1 VLHLLVS
8 RLVKPGAAAAAP
20 GFLSIALL
28 LTGCGERS
36 EEAPIRQPEVGVK
49 ELAPVDRS
57 MVTFERGRYYT
68 PSISNEAARS
78 FSEATEEERRRA
90 EEVRKAL
97 RGAKTIEQIQR
108 ELAEARTLESAAL
121 LDVVSD
127 LMKHSDPMVR
137 TLALTLIEG
146 INSPA
151 LVNPLREAFADP
163 SAEVRIQAMEVAQ
176 HLIDPAVR
184 DLLLNMMDDEHV
196 SVRQLALQAARNQ
209 GEEVA
214 ALAVARAAT
223 SPREDMAMAGLALIE
238 ASPAKKNLELV
249 MRGLNHQSAK
259 VREQAHEML
268 FLTTHQSFKNQA
280 EAQAWW
286 KQHQAAFDDDLV
298 IIDPAQFVQR

>member
-1 VLHLLVS
+1 
-8 RLVKPGAAAAAP
+8 
-20 GFLSIALL
+20 
-28 LTGCGERS
+28 
-36 EEAPIRQPEVGVK
+36 
-49 ELAPVDRS
+49 

-184 DLLLNMMDDEHV
+184 DLIESRME
-196 SVRQLALQAARNQ
+196 ALVGATARAYGAEARLDFRRNYPVTVNDPARAGFAAR
-209 GEEVA
+209 VA
-214 ALAVARAAT
+214 ADVVGEARVDDATPPIMGGEDFAYMLEARPGAFIYIGNGDTAGVHHPAYNFNDDAIPSGVSFWAKLAETAMPAR
-223 SPREDMAMAGLALIE
+223 
-238 ASPAKKNLELV
+238 
-249 MRGLNHQSAK
+249 
-259 VREQAHEML
+259 
-268 FLTTHQSFKNQA
+268 
-280 EAQAWW
+280 
-286 KQHQAAFDDDLV
+286 
-298 IIDPAQFVQR
+298 